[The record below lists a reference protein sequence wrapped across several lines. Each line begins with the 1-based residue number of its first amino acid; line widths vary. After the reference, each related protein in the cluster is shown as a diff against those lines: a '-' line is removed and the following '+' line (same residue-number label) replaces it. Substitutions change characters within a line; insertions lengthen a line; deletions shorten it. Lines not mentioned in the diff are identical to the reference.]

1 MKTDLIIIGSG
12 PGGYRAAEYAAGHG
26 LGVVIIDE
34 REAGGTCLN
43 RGCIPT
49 KALCRHAEII
59 DTLREASALGLSDLS
74 YTIDF
79 PRIRERQQQIVSQLR
94 GGVEQILAKPGI
106 TLKRGHATFRGPRT
120 VAVGDE
126 EYEADNI
133 IIATGARPKMIPA
146 CAGLSRSEECGVRSE
161 NSPVDKSNLTPPS
174 TLLPPQ
180 RKSNLTPLSTLLPPQ
195 RKSNLTP
202 PSTLLP
208 PQNILTSDE
217 LLAIDRV
224 PARLCIVGAGVIGME
239 FASIFNS
246 LGSEVTVVEYMK
258 ECLPAIDS
266 DIAGRLRKSLAR
278 RGITFFMQ
286 SAVTEIT
293 EGRVT
298 FERKGKAQTVEADT
312 ILIATGRRP
321 NVEGLGLE
329 AAGVEYDAKG
339 IKTDDHM
346 QTNVAG
352 IYAIGDVNGRCM
364 LAHAA
369 TMQGI
374 HAVNTIL
381 GRHDD
386 IRLDIMPSAIFTHPE
401 AAGVGM
407 SEDQCKAQGV
417 DYTCRKAY
425 HRANGKSLTM
435 GEADGMV
442 KLIADTSDGC
452 IIGCHAYGP
461 HSADMVQEIS
471 ALMCRETTVAQLR
484 DMVHIHPTVGEMLQ
498 EAALM

>member
-106 TLKRGHATFRGPRT
+106 TMKRGHATFCGPRT

-180 RKSNLTPLSTLLPPQ
+180 
-195 RKSNLTP
+195 
-202 PSTLLP
+202 
-208 PQNILTSDE
+208 NILTSDE
-217 LLAIDRV
+217 LLAIDHV

-266 DIAGRLRKSLAR
+266 DIAGRLRKSLSR

-286 SAVTEIT
+286 SAVTEMS

-298 FERKGKAQTVEADT
+298 FERKGKSQTVEADT

-321 NVEGLGLE
+321 NVDGLGLE
-329 AAGVEYDAKG
+329 VAGVEYDAKG

-386 IRLDIMPSAIFTHPE
+386 IRQDIMPSAIFTHPE

-407 SEDQCKAQGV
+407 SEDQCKAQGI

-435 GEADGMV
+435 GETDGMV
-442 KLIADTSDGC
+442 KLIADADGR

-471 ALMCRETTVAQLR
+471 ALMCRETTVTQLR

-498 EAALM
+498 EAAMAD

>member
-106 TLKRGHATFRGPRT
+106 TMKCGHATFCGPRT
-120 VAVGDE
+120 VAIGDE

-180 RKSNLTPLSTLLPPQ
+180 
-195 RKSNLTP
+195 
-202 PSTLLP
+202 
-208 PQNILTSDE
+208 NILTSDE
-217 LLAIDRV
+217 LLAIDHV

-266 DIAGRLRKSLAR
+266 DIAGRLRKSLSR

-286 SAVTEIT
+286 SAVTEMS

-298 FERKGKAQTVEADT
+298 FERKGKPQTVEADT
-312 ILIATGRRP
+312 ILVATGRRP
-321 NVEGLGLE
+321 NVDGLGLE
-329 AAGVEYDAKG
+329 VAGVEYDAKG
-339 IKTDDHM
+339 IKTDDRM

-381 GRHDD
+381 GRHDA

-407 SEDQCKAQGV
+407 SEDQCKAQGI

-435 GEADGMV
+435 GETDGMV
-442 KLIADTSDGC
+442 KLIADADGR

-498 EAALM
+498 EAAMAD

>member
-106 TLKRGHATFRGPRT
+106 TMKRGHATFCGPRT

-146 CAGLSRSEECGVRSE
+146 CVGLSRSEECGVRSE

-180 RKSNLTPLSTLLPPQ
+180 
-195 RKSNLTP
+195 
-202 PSTLLP
+202 
-208 PQNILTSDE
+208 NILTSDE
-217 LLAIDRV
+217 LLAIDHV
-224 PARLCIVGAGVIGME
+224 PGRLCIVGAGVIGME

-266 DIAGRLRKSLAR
+266 DIAGRLRKSLSR

-286 SAVTEIT
+286 SAVTEIA
-293 EGRVT
+293 EGRVV
-298 FERKGKAQTVEADT
+298 FERKGKSQTVEADT
-312 ILIATGRRP
+312 ILVATGRRP
-321 NVEGLGLE
+321 NVDGLGLE
-329 AAGVEYDAKG
+329 VAGVEYDAKG
-339 IKTDDHM
+339 IKTDDRM

-381 GRHDD
+381 GRHDA

-407 SEDQCKAQGV
+407 SEDQYKAQGI

-435 GEADGMV
+435 GETDGMV
-442 KLIADTSDGC
+442 KLIADADGR

-498 EAALM
+498 EAAMAD

>member
-43 RGCIPT
+43 SGCIPT

-74 YTIDF
+74 YAIDF
-79 PRIRERQQQIVSQLR
+79 LRIKERQQQIVSQLR

-106 TLKRGHATFRGPRT
+106 IMKCGHATFCGPRT

-133 IIATGARPKMIPA
+133 IIATGARPRMLDRI
-146 CAGLSRSEECGVRSE
+146 LRSEE
-161 NSPVDKSNLTPPS
+161 
-174 TLLPPQ
+174 
-180 RKSNLTPLSTLLPPQ
+180 
-195 RKSNLTP
+195 
-202 PSTLLP
+202 
-208 PQNILTSDE
+208 NILTSDE
-217 LLAIDRV
+217 LLAIDHV

-286 SAVTEIT
+286 STVTEIA
-293 EGRVT
+293 EGRVI
-298 FERKGKAQTVEADT
+298 FERKGKSQTVEADT
-312 ILIATGRRP
+312 ILVATGRRP

-329 AAGVEYDAKG
+329 AAGVEYGAKG

-381 GRHDD
+381 GRRDD

-442 KLIADTSDGC
+442 KLIADADGR

-461 HSADMVQEIS
+461 HSSDMVQEIS

-498 EAALM
+498 EAAMAD

>member
-1 MKTDLIIIGSG
+1 M
-12 PGGYRAAEYAAGHG
+12 
-26 LGVVIIDE
+26 
-34 REAGGTCLN
+34 
-43 RGCIPT
+43 
-49 KALCRHAEII
+49 
-59 DTLREASALGLSDLS
+59 
-74 YTIDF
+74 
-79 PRIRERQQQIVSQLR
+79 
-94 GGVEQILAKPGI
+94 
-106 TLKRGHATFRGPRT
+106 
-120 VAVGDE
+120 
-126 EYEADNI
+126 
-133 IIATGARPKMIPA
+133 
-146 CAGLSRSEECGVRSE
+146 RSE

-174 TLLPPQ
+174 TLLPP
-180 RKSNLTPLSTLLPPQ
+180 R
-195 RKSNLTP
+195 
-202 PSTLLP
+202 
-208 PQNILTSDE
+208 NILTSDE
-217 LLAIDRV
+217 LLVIDHV
-224 PARLCIVGAGVIGME
+224 PARLCIVGAGVIGLE

-266 DIAGRLRKSLAR
+266 DIAGRLRKSLSR

-286 SAVTEIT
+286 SAVTEMS

-298 FERKGKAQTVEADT
+298 FDRKGKPQTVEADT
-312 ILIATGRRP
+312 ILVATGRRP

-329 AAGVEYDAKG
+329 VAGVEYDAKG

-381 GRHDD
+381 GRHDA

-442 KLIADTSDGC
+442 KLIADADGR

-498 EAALM
+498 EAAMAD

>member
-106 TLKRGHATFRGPRT
+106 TFRRGQATFCGPRT
-120 VAVGDE
+120 VAVGNE

-146 CAGLSRSEECGVRSE
+146 CAGLSRSEECGVRRE
-161 NSPVDKSNLTPPS
+161 NSPVANSNLTPPS
-174 TLLPPQ
+174 TLLPP
-180 RKSNLTPLSTLLPPQ
+180 REPRTS
-195 RKSNLTP
+195 
-202 PSTLLP
+202 
-208 PQNILTSDE
+208 ILTSDE
-217 LLAIDRV
+217 LLAIDHV

-278 RGITFFMQ
+278 RGIMFFMQ
-286 SAVTEIT
+286 SAVTEMS

-298 FERKGKAQTVEADT
+298 FERKGKSQTVEADT
-312 ILIATGRRP
+312 ILVATGRRP

-329 AAGVEYDAKG
+329 VAGVEYDAKG
-339 IKTDDHM
+339 IKTDDRM

-381 GRHDD
+381 GRRDD

-435 GEADGMV
+435 GETDGMV
-442 KLIADTSDGC
+442 KLIADADGR

-498 EAALM
+498 EAAMAD

>member
-106 TLKRGHATFRGPRT
+106 TMKRGHATFCGPRT

-180 RKSNLTPLSTLLPPQ
+180 
-195 RKSNLTP
+195 
-202 PSTLLP
+202 
-208 PQNILTSDE
+208 NILTSDE
-217 LLAIDRV
+217 LLAIDHV
-224 PARLCIVGAGVIGME
+224 PGRLCIVGAGVIGME

-266 DIAGRLRKSLAR
+266 DIAGRLRKSLSR

-286 SAVTEIT
+286 SAVTEMS

-298 FERKGKAQTVEADT
+298 FERKGKSQTVEADT

-321 NVEGLGLE
+321 NVDGLGLE
-329 AAGVEYDAKG
+329 VAGVEYDAKG

-386 IRLDIMPSAIFTHPE
+386 IRQDIMPSAIFTHPE

-407 SEDQCKAQGV
+407 SEDQCKAQGI

-435 GEADGMV
+435 GETDGMV
-442 KLIADTSDGC
+442 KLIADADGR

-498 EAALM
+498 EAAMAD

>member
-1 MKTDLIIIGSG
+1 MKTDIIIIGSG

-59 DTLREASALGLSDLS
+59 DTLREASAMGLSDLS
-74 YTIDF
+74 YAIDF
-79 PRIRERQQQIVSQLR
+79 PRIRERQQHIVSQLR
-94 GGVEQILAKPGI
+94 GGVEQILARPGI
-106 TLKRGHATFRGPRT
+106 TMKHGHATFRGPRT
-120 VAVGDE
+120 IAVGDE

-133 IIATGARPKMIPA
+133 IIATGARPKTPDCIS
-146 CAGLSRSEECGVRSE
+146 GSEE
-161 NSPVDKSNLTPPS
+161 T
-174 TLLPPQ
+174 
-180 RKSNLTPLSTLLPPQ
+180 
-195 RKSNLTP
+195 
-202 PSTLLP
+202 
-208 PQNILTSDE
+208 ILTSDE

-239 FASIFNS
+239 FASVFNS

-286 SAVTEIT
+286 SAVTEIA

-298 FERKGKAQTVEADT
+298 FERKGKPQTVEADT
-312 ILIATGRRP
+312 ILVATGRRP

-339 IKTDDHM
+339 IKTDDRM

-374 HAVNTIL
+374 RAVNTIL
-381 GRHDD
+381 GRRDD

-407 SEDQCKAQGV
+407 SEDLCKAQGV

-425 HRANGKSLTM
+425 HRANGKSLAM
-435 GEADGMV
+435 GETDGMV
-442 KLIADTSDGC
+442 KLLADADGR

-461 HSADMVQEIS
+461 HSSDMVQEIS
-471 ALMCRETTVAQLR
+471 ALMCCGTTVAQLR

-498 EAALM
+498 EAAMMD

>member
-106 TLKRGHATFRGPRT
+106 TMKRGHATFCGPRT

-180 RKSNLTPLSTLLPPQ
+180 
-195 RKSNLTP
+195 
-202 PSTLLP
+202 
-208 PQNILTSDE
+208 NILTSDE
-217 LLAIDRV
+217 LLAIDHV

-266 DIAGRLRKSLAR
+266 DIAGRLRKSLSR

-286 SAVTEIT
+286 SAVTEMS

-298 FERKGKAQTVEADT
+298 FERKGKPQTVEADT
-312 ILIATGRRP
+312 ILVATGRRP

-329 AAGVEYDAKG
+329 VAGVEYDAKG

-386 IRLDIMPSAIFTHPE
+386 IRQDIMPSAIFTHPE

-407 SEDQCKAQGV
+407 SEDQCKAQGI

-435 GEADGMV
+435 GETDGMV
-442 KLIADTSDGC
+442 KLIADADGR

-498 EAALM
+498 EAAMAD

>member
-59 DTLREASALGLSDLS
+59 DTLREASALGLSNLS
-74 YTIDF
+74 YAIDF

-106 TLKRGHATFRGPRT
+106 TMKRGHATFRGPRT

-146 CAGLSRSEECGVRSE
+146 CAGISRSEECGVRSE
-161 NSPVDKSNLTPPS
+161 NSPVDKSNLIPPS

-195 RKSNLTP
+195 
-202 PSTLLP
+202 
-208 PQNILTSDE
+208 NILTSDE
-217 LLAIDRV
+217 LLAIDHV
-224 PARLCIVGAGVIGME
+224 PGRLCIVGAGVIGME

-258 ECLPAIDS
+258 ECLPSIDS

-286 SAVTEIT
+286 SAVTEIA

-442 KLIADTSDGC
+442 KLIADADGR

-484 DMVHIHPTVGEMLQ
+484 DIVHIHPTVGEMLQ

>member
-106 TLKRGHATFRGPRT
+106 TMKRGHATFCGPRT

-180 RKSNLTPLSTLLPPQ
+180 
-195 RKSNLTP
+195 
-202 PSTLLP
+202 
-208 PQNILTSDE
+208 NILTSDE
-217 LLAIDRV
+217 LLAIDHV

-266 DIAGRLRKSLAR
+266 DIAGRLRKSLSR

-286 SAVTEIT
+286 SAVTEMS

-298 FERKGKAQTVEADT
+298 FERKGKSQTVEADT

-321 NVEGLGLE
+321 NVDGLGLE
-329 AAGVEYDAKG
+329 VAGVEYDAKG

-386 IRLDIMPSAIFTHPE
+386 IRQDIMPSAIFTHPE

-407 SEDQCKAQGV
+407 SEDQCKAQGI

-435 GEADGMV
+435 GETDGMV
-442 KLIADTSDGC
+442 KLIADADGR

-498 EAALM
+498 EAAMAD

>member
-74 YTIDF
+74 YAIDF

-94 GGVEQILAKPGI
+94 GGVEQILVKPGI
-106 TLKRGHATFRGPRT
+106 TMKHGHATFRGPRT

-133 IIATGARPKMIPA
+133 IIATGARPRMLDCIS
-146 CAGLSRSEECGVRSE
+146 GSEKNISGSEKRGVRGE
-161 NSPVDKSNLTPPS
+161 NSSADENSLAHHSSLHTP
-174 TLLPPQ
+174 
-180 RKSNLTPLSTLLPPQ
+180 R
-195 RKSNLTP
+195 
-202 PSTLLP
+202 
-208 PQNILTSDE
+208 NILTSDE
-217 LLAIDRV
+217 LLDIDHV
-224 PARLCIVGAGVIGME
+224 PGRLCIVGAGVIGME

-258 ECLPAIDS
+258 ECLPVIDR
-266 DIAGRLRKSLAR
+266 DISGRLRKSLAR
-278 RGITFFMQ
+278 KGITFFMQ
-286 SAVTEIT
+286 SAVTEIA

-298 FERKGKAQTVEADT
+298 FDRKGKSQTVEADT
-312 ILIATGRRP
+312 ILVATGRRP

-329 AAGVEYDAKG
+329 VAGVEYDAKG
-339 IKTDDHM
+339 IKTDDSM

-352 IYAIGDVNGRCM
+352 IYAIGDINGRCM

-386 IRLDIMPSAIFTHPE
+386 IRLDIMPSAIFTRPE

-407 SEDQCKAQGV
+407 SEEQCKAQGI
-417 DYTCRKAY
+417 DYICRKAY
-425 HRANGKSLTM
+425 HRANGKSLAM

-442 KLIADTSDGC
+442 KLIAAADGR
-452 IIGCHAYGP
+452 IIGCHAYGS

-471 ALMCRETTVAQLR
+471 ALMCRDTTVAQLR

-498 EAALM
+498 EAAMMD

>member
-106 TLKRGHATFRGPRT
+106 TMKRGHATFCGPRT

-180 RKSNLTPLSTLLPPQ
+180 
-195 RKSNLTP
+195 
-202 PSTLLP
+202 
-208 PQNILTSDE
+208 NILTSDE
-217 LLAIDRV
+217 LLAIDHV

-266 DIAGRLRKSLAR
+266 DIAGRLRKSLSR

-286 SAVTEIT
+286 SAVTEIA
-293 EGRVT
+293 EGRVV
-298 FERKGKAQTVEADT
+298 FERKGKSQTVEADT
-312 ILIATGRRP
+312 ILVATGRRP
-321 NVEGLGLE
+321 NVDGLGLE
-329 AAGVEYDAKG
+329 VAGVEYDAKG
-339 IKTDDHM
+339 IKTDDRM

-381 GRHDD
+381 GRHDA

-407 SEDQCKAQGV
+407 SEDQCKAQGI
-417 DYTCRKAY
+417 DYICRKAY

-435 GEADGMV
+435 GETDGMV
-442 KLIADTSDGC
+442 KLIADADGR

-498 EAALM
+498 EAAMAD

>member
-59 DTLREASALGLSDLS
+59 DTLREASTLGLSDLS
-74 YTIDF
+74 YAIDF

-106 TLKRGHATFRGPRT
+106 TMKRGHATFCGPRT

-180 RKSNLTPLSTLLPPQ
+180 
-195 RKSNLTP
+195 
-202 PSTLLP
+202 
-208 PQNILTSDE
+208 NILTSDE
-217 LLAIDRV
+217 LLAIDHV

-266 DIAGRLRKSLAR
+266 DIAGRLRKSLSR

-286 SAVTEIT
+286 SAVTEIA
-293 EGRVT
+293 EGRVV
-298 FERKGKAQTVEADT
+298 FERKGKSQTVEADT
-312 ILIATGRRP
+312 ILVATGRRP
-321 NVEGLGLE
+321 NVDGLGLE
-329 AAGVEYDAKG
+329 VAGVEYDAKG
-339 IKTDDHM
+339 IKTDDRM

-381 GRHDD
+381 GRRDD
-386 IRLDIMPSAIFTHPE
+386 IRQDIMPSAIFTHPE

-407 SEDQCKAQGV
+407 SEDQCKAQGI

-435 GEADGMV
+435 GETDGMV
-442 KLIADTSDGC
+442 KLIADADGR

-498 EAALM
+498 EAAMAD

>member
-59 DTLREASALGLSDLS
+59 DTLREASALGLSDLN
-74 YTIDF
+74 YAIDF
-79 PRIRERQQQIVSQLR
+79 PRIKERQQQIVSQLR

-106 TLKRGHATFRGPRT
+106 TMKCGHATFCGPRT

-146 CAGLSRSEECGVRSE
+146 CAGLSRSEECGVRRE
-161 NSPVDKSNLTPPS
+161 NSPVANSNLTPP
-174 TLLPPQ
+174 
-180 RKSNLTPLSTLLPPQ
+180 STLLPPQ

-208 PQNILTSDE
+208 PREPRTSILTSDE
-217 LLAIDRV
+217 LLAIDHV

-286 SAVTEIT
+286 SAVTEIA
-293 EGRVT
+293 EGRVV
-298 FERKGKAQTVEADT
+298 FERKGKSQTVEADT
-312 ILIATGRRP
+312 ILVATGRRP

-369 TMQGI
+369 MMQGI

-381 GRHDD
+381 GRRDD

-435 GEADGMV
+435 GETDGMV
-442 KLIADTSDGC
+442 KLIAGADGR

-498 EAALM
+498 EAAMM

>member
-106 TLKRGHATFRGPRT
+106 TMKRGHATFCGPRT

-180 RKSNLTPLSTLLPPQ
+180 
-195 RKSNLTP
+195 
-202 PSTLLP
+202 
-208 PQNILTSDE
+208 NILTSDE
-217 LLAIDRV
+217 LLAIDHV

-266 DIAGRLRKSLAR
+266 DIAGRLRKSLSR
-278 RGITFFMQ
+278 RGITFFMR
-286 SAVTEIT
+286 SAVTEMS

-298 FERKGKAQTVEADT
+298 FERKGKPQTVEADT
-312 ILIATGRRP
+312 ILVATGRRP

-329 AAGVEYDAKG
+329 VAGVEYDAKG
-339 IKTDDHM
+339 IKTDDRM

-381 GRHDD
+381 GRHDA

-435 GEADGMV
+435 GETDGMV
-442 KLIADTSDGC
+442 KLIADADGR

-498 EAALM
+498 EAAMAD